1 MMRAA
6 IPSTLLPAG
15 RDGRWIV
22 ALWILAALLA
32 PLPARADEHIW
43 SALLLA
49 TQVDK
54 PKPAPPELAKFS
66 ARIQRIFGYNQ
77 LEIIGSATKTID
89 EDFERWLVPSQNF
102 WLCAKAKR
110 TGESK
115 YLLDL
120 SLFQDKR
127 RLVDTQAKLG
137 TNSPLLIRGPVHE
150 RGQLIIIL
158 QVQP

>member
-1 MMRAA
+1 MTPVPVSTRLRRKSAVHAIGAA
-6 IPSTLLPAG
+6 CLA
-15 RDGRWIV
+15 V
-22 ALWILAALLA
+22 ALSWA
-32 PLPARADEHIW
+32 PPLHADEHIW
-43 SALLLA
+43 TALILA
-49 TQVDK
+49 TDVEK
-54 PKPAPPELAKFS
+54 PKPAPAELKAYSAK
-66 ARIQRIFGYNQ
+66 IERIFGYNQ

-110 TGESK
+110 AGGSQ

-120 SLFQDKR
+120 SLYQDKR

-137 TNSPLLIRGPVHE
+137 ANSPLLIRGPMHV
-150 RGQLIIIL
+150 RGQLIIML